1 MAQIGF
7 KFLLEKQNG
16 YKLIIDSYYEANK
29 TTYSFFDRYVLI
41 YTVVI
46 VEINIFHLQTRQT
59 SLTAEASIFRS
70 TFHYDLISHMFD
82 DSEFCSKLNL
92 FSRQLLQCL
101 QNYDDTEFKRQP
113 QDPTKNRS
121 INTPINPTSYVFQP
135 TLPKNKSR

>member
-46 VEINIFHLQTRQT
+46 VEINIFHL
-59 SLTAEASIFRS
+59 
-70 TFHYDLISHMFD
+70 
-82 DSEFCSKLNL
+82 
-92 FSRQLLQCL
+92 
-101 QNYDDTEFKRQP
+101 
-113 QDPTKNRS
+113 
-121 INTPINPTSYVFQP
+121 
-135 TLPKNKSR
+135 